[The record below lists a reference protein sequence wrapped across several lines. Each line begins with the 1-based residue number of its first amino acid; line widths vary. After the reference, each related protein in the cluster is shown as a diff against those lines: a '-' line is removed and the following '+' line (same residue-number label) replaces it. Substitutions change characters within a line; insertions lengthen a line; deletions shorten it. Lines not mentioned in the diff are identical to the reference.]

1 MTDDITPPKRAH
13 HPTVAEDEITE
24 TLVEFPCDFPIKVMG
39 EEQPDLTA
47 VIVGLIQSVLP
58 DFDHT
63 NIETRASSSG
73 RYLSLTC
80 TVHVTSKPQLD
91 AVYMAL
97 SKHPIVKFVL

>member
-1 MTDDITPPKRAH
+1 MADENIPPKKAH
-13 HPTVAEDEITE
+13 HPTTAEDEITE

-39 EEQPDLTA
+39 EEPANLTEI
-47 VIVGLIQSVLP
+47 IVGLIQSILP
-58 DFDHT
+58 DFDSSK
-63 NIETRASSSG
+63 IETRASASG

-80 TVHVTSKPQLD
+80 TVYVTSKPQLD

>member
-1 MTDDITPPKRAH
+1 MAEKNIPSKKAH
-13 HPTVAEDEITE
+13 HPTTAEDEITE
-24 TLVEFPCDFPIKVMG
+24 TLLEFPCDFPIKVMG
-39 EEQPDLTA
+39 EEQADLTE
-47 VIVGLIQSVLP
+47 VIVGVIQSVLP

-63 NIETRASSSG
+63 KIEKRASSGG

>member
-1 MTDDITPPKRAH
+1 MTDENIPPKKAH
-13 HPTVAEDEITE
+13 HPTAAEDEVTE

-39 EEQPDLTA
+39 EEQANLA
-47 VIVGLIQSVLP
+47 EVIVDVIQSILP
-58 DFDHT
+58 DFDSSKVA
-63 NIETRASSSG
+63 TRASSGG

-80 TVHVTSKPQLD
+80 TVYVTSKPQLD